1 MAALHILALRSM
13 TEHAKD
19 CRCLRCRIW
28 NEGNQLVA
36 SGELDPWAFPTTLTQ
51 IVAEIVG
58 GHPDIEERARRAE
71 WFCNQLLGLVE
82 HNALPELPPPAEA
95 EILPFKAIRR
105 R

>member
-1 MAALHILALRSM
+1 MI
-13 TEHAKD
+13 EHAKD
-19 CRCLRCRIW
+19 CRCLRCGIWREGTRRI
-28 NEGNQLVA
+28 EA
-36 SGELDPWAFPTTLTQ
+36 GELDPWAFPATLTA

-82 HNALPELPPPAEA
+82 QHAPKERAQTIDDTTSHA
-95 EILPFKAIRR
+95 VILPFRTNRR

>member
-1 MAALHILALRSM
+1 MA
-13 TEHAKD
+13 EHVKD

-28 NEGNQLVA
+28 SEGNQLIEA
-36 SGELDPWAFPTTLTQ
+36 GELDPWAFPTALTE

-58 GHPDIEERARRAE
+58 QHPDIEERARRAE

-82 HNALPELPPPAEA
+82 HAVPKELPPSTDAD
-95 EILPFKAIRR
+95 ILPFKAIRR

>member
-1 MAALHILALRSM
+1 MI
-13 TEHAKD
+13 EHEKD

-28 NEGNQLVA
+28 AEGNELVHA
-36 SGELDPWAFPTTLTQ
+36 GELDPWAFPSTLTE

-82 HNALPELPPPAEA
+82 QHVPKELPLPPPTEA